1 MSANKAQFIATLA
14 SKAGIALADA
24 QAATDAL
31 PEALGQWLKDYGA
44 GAPGEFSGEIENGMA
59 FSMGRDTA
67 PAPHWEVR
75 ASFTAG
81 GLADFGDGSS
91 RFGLPVENA

>member
-1 MSANKAQFIATLA
+1 MSANKAQFVATLA
-14 SKAGIALADA
+14 SKAGITLADA
-24 QAATDAL
+24 QAATEAL

-67 PAPHWEVR
+67 PAPHWAVKVG
-75 ASFTAG
+75 FTTA
-81 GLADFGDGSS
+81 GLADFGDGTY
-91 RFGLPVENA
+91 RFGLPVQNA